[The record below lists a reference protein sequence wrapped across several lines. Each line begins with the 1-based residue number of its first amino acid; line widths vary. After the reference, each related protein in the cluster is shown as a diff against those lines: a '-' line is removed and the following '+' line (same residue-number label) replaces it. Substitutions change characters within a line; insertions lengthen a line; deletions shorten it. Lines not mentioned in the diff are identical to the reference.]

1 MMVGAMP
8 VGLSY
13 PGAASVAGLV
23 QLEGVKAAW
32 KTFSKFLPFL
42 QLFFR
47 ALLNFIAFFFS
58 LPQK

>member
-13 PGAASVAGLV
+13 PGAATVAGLV
-23 QLEGVKAAW
+23 QLEGAKAAW

-42 QLFFR
+42 
-47 ALLNFIAFFFS
+47 
-58 LPQK
+58 